1 MHAHVSVMRLPLT
14 TDHYF
19 NGWPY
24 CTAGNLWIVSFGA
37 ITSKAAMHFRV
48 CEYSS
53 HRFWNWHFWF
63 RVNLC
68 LTLKEPPSSFQ
79 MFLQRPPL
87 QWREGEAEGAGQ
99 REAGED
105 WPRRRWTGGIG
116 AGGSGDGGLDGE
128 SHRPSGRS
136 PPPASGAVEL
146 GGVRAGPARCAL
158 RGPGA
163 PRRSGGTGRGGSGE
177 PPVAGRKEG
186 NRLWRP
192 AARSSGPREL
202 RERVRGPTGG
212 C

>member
-1 MHAHVSVMRLPLT
+1 MHAHVSVRWLPLT

-24 CTAGNLWIVSFGA
+24 CTAGSLWIVSFGV

-99 REAGED
+99 REAGEG

-116 AGGSGDGGLDGE
+116 AGGSADGGLDGE

-136 PPPASGAVEL
+136 PPPASGGVEL
-146 GGVRAGPARCAL
+146 GGVRVCPCSGP
-158 RGPGA
+158 RGPGQVRA
-163 PRRSGGTGRGGSGE
+163 AGSG
-177 PPVAGRKEG
+177 
-186 NRLWRP
+186 RP
-192 AARSSGPREL
+192 LAVG
-202 RERVRGPTGG
+202 RERAWPNIAIWCTEVRR
-212 C
+212 